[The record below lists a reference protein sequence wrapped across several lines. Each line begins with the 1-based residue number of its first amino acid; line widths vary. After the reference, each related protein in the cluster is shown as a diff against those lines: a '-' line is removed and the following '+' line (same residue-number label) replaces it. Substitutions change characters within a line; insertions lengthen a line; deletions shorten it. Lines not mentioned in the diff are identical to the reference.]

1 MSNAA
6 LPDQEPAHDTER
18 SSDDSSWLE
27 RVLARFG
34 LGEEPD
40 LRSLIENALS
50 RSEDTK
56 DTFSAPERTMLL
68 NILRFGKLTVEDVMV
83 PRADIVSVEGSI
95 PIDELLKVFREA
107 EHSRLPV
114 FRGTLDEPLG
124 LVHIRDLMSW
134 IAEEAEKANGENLS
148 LGHVDLKRTLGDI
161 GITRDILYVP
171 KSQSVLDLLLKMQTT
186 RVHLALVVD
195 EYGGTDGL
203 VSIEDLIEEVVG
215 EIEDEHDVDEEP
227 LISSDRT
234 GLIADARAPVKDV
247 EDKLGQVLVDPEDD
261 DDVDTL
267 GGLVF
272 SLSGRV
278 PVRGE
283 LLKHPSGVEFEVLEA
298 DPRRIKKLR
307 IRRQRSTPREGD
319 VSDSATRS

>member
-6 LPDQEPAHDTER
+6 LPDQDPAPEPER
-18 SSDDSSWLE
+18 SSEEGSWLE

-50 RSEDTK
+50 RSEDTR

-68 NILRFGKLTVEDVMV
+68 NILRFGDLTVEDVMV

-95 PIDELLKVFREA
+95 TIDALLKVFREA

-148 LGHVDLKRTLGDI
+148 LGHVDLQRSLGDI
-161 GITRDILYVP
+161 EITRDILYVP

-227 LISSDRT
+227 LISADRT
-234 GLIADARAPVKDV
+234 GLIADARAPVKEV
-247 EDKLGQVLVDPEDD
+247 EDRLGQVLVDPEED
-261 DDVDTL
+261 DDVDTI

-283 LLKHPSGVEFEVLEA
+283 LLKHPGGVEFEVLEA

-307 IRRQRSTPREGD
+307 IRKQRTGAREGETGG
-319 VSDSATRS
+319 SAKR

>member
-1 MSNAA
+1 MSDAA
-6 LPDQEPAHDTER
+6 LPDQDPATEPER
-18 SSDDSSWLE
+18 SPDEGSWLD
-27 RVLARFG
+27 RLLARLG

-50 RSEDTK
+50 RSEDTR
-56 DTFSAPERTMLL
+56 DTFSVPERTMLL
-68 NILRFGKLTVEDVMV
+68 NILRFGKLTVEDVML
-83 PRADIVSVEGSI
+83 PRADIVSVEASI
-95 PIDELLKVFREA
+95 AVDELLKVFREA

-134 IAEEAEKANGENLS
+134 IAAEAEKANGDNLS

-161 GITRDILYVP
+161 EIIRDILYVP

-215 EIEDEHDVDEEP
+215 EIEDEHDVDEDP
-227 LISSDRT
+227 LISADRT
-234 GLIADARAPVKDV
+234 GLIADARAPVEDV
-247 EDKLGQVLVDPEDD
+247 EDRLGQVLVDREADD
-261 DDVDTL
+261 EVDTL

-272 SLSGRV
+272 SLAGRV

-307 IRRQRSTPREGD
+307 IRRQRTSLREGEA
-319 VSDSATRS
+319 VASAKSV